1 MRDWMRKWGLTG
13 FCAVLTM
20 AMVPSTAFAAPAE
33 SDLGAIGAAA
43 AVPGANSSSTVA
55 PLGAADSLSNLDSA
69 KTQAEET
76 PAAEEHAAIKA
87 YEERKAEVEEAYKN
101 VAISQVENYVNIR
114 QDASTEAEVLGKIYN
129 NAAATILEI
138 VEKEDGTWY
147 KVKSGSVEGFIK
159 AEYFATGEE
168 AEALA
173 KDVGRVSAT
182 VTTETLRLREEPN
195 LDSTT
200 LTLLSADEKY
210 SIVEETGD
218 FVKLSVDTDLA
229 GYVCKDYVD
238 VHIDFDQAI
247 SIEEERA
254 EQERLERLQRE
265 AEEEQERIR
274 KEKEEESRSKEA
286 ANSNKSNSNKSN
298 SSKDS
303 TKKSS
308 SSSNNNSSKN
318 ESSKKETTKKEEQ
331 KAPSSDGSVSS
342 TRRAIVSYAESFV
355 GNLDYVYGGDS
366 LKTGVD
372 CSGFVQQIFA
382 KYGVDLPRSSGE
394 QAGAGR
400 SISSSEMKPGD
411 IIYYGGHVA
420 IYIGDECVV
429 HASSPDTGVKISSWN
444 YRTPKS
450 IRNVLD

>member
-20 AMVPSTAFAAPAE
+20 AMVPSVAFAAPAE

-43 AVPGANSSSTVA
+43 AVPGTNSSSAVA
-55 PLGAADSLSNLDSA
+55 PLGAADSLSNLDGA
-69 KTQAEET
+69 KAQADEN

-87 YEERKAEVEEAYKN
+87 YEERKAEAEEAYKN

-129 NAAATILEI
+129 NAAATILET

-210 SIVEETGD
+210 AIVEETGD
-218 FVKLSVDTDLA
+218 FVKLSVDTDLM

-274 KEKEEESRSKEA
+274 KEKEEESRSK
-286 ANSNKSNSNKSN
+286 
-298 SSKDS
+298 DS

-308 SSSNNNSSKN
+308 SSSKNNSSKN

-342 TRRAIVSYAESFV
+342 TRRAIASYAESFV

-400 SISSSEMKPGD
+400 SVSSSEMKPGD